1 MGKTLKYV
9 SEFSFPSDKGYS
21 GSAGKQMVKG
31 YARGGSCGPMKK
43 ADGGA
48 VMGAS
53 APQQQPYQQSMGQ
66 QPQAQ
71 QPSVGAFGFSGFG
84 AAPQQ
89 QGGFPAAQEKPM
101 SQQIPGV
108 APQYKKGGTVKSS
121 KGLAGTR
128 KPMKKA
134 DGGRVDDPRRPMIDR
149 TIPELID
156 AINRERAMEMA
167 DRMAA
172 ERVMELVRPS
182 RRISQGLRSPRA
194 EMARERAIMGED
206 AGYKKGGMAMR
217 KQYPTNNG
225 KPMISGPKAAP
236 APKADMLYSKKEVG
250 AKNLLRD
257 GKAPALPHA
266 KGSVNMKSGGPVKKA
281 MGGAMPTQTAMRQAA
296 QQQKMTQPGMGLA
309 AQQQP
314 MPPGV
319 SAGAARPGQPQQ
331 PLSQQ
336 ALQMLQGKSPPPGQP
351 QRQMPP
357 LRGPQGQMP
366 PPGQQRTQGPMQK
379 TMGNVQ
385 APPEGSE
392 AYRSYQKVIPPQYRQ
407 LIESGKMTQ
416 QQMSKIM
423 QSPMM
428 QKRMQYESKYTGP
441 MGPQS
446 PQMQQLRK
454 ELGSA
459 PNTQGLPPRPTGG
472 LGQGLLRPENT
483 TPNLAQRPAG
493 NTGGFANAMSSLFG
507 NTSPVASPGKPGSAM
522 GATPNIG
529 GVPGAVMK
537 KGGVVKKAM
546 GGAMP
551 SGQMKQLPPSR
562 GGNQSAVPAR
572 PAPKVE
578 TAPNVRPM
586 PSPNPRRVP
595 QVEVNPNARPMPSP
609 NPRQRGQIDTRTT
622 PPQMAT
628 YKKGGQAKVGKVMS
642 EFKAGELHSGSKSGP
657 VVKSRKQAIAIGLS
671 EARKAKK

>member
-128 KPMKKA
+128 KLMKKA

-236 APKADMLYSKKEVG
+236 APKADMLYSKKEVN

-281 MGGAMPTQTAMRQAA
+281 MGGA
-296 QQQKMTQPGMGLA
+296 
-309 AQQQP
+309 

-357 LRGPQGQMP
+357 PGQPQTQGQMP
-366 PPGQQRTQGPMQK
+366 PPGQQRTQGQIPPSGLLQIQNPVRQP
-379 TMGNVQ
+379 MGNVQ
-385 APPEGSE
+385 APPKGSE
-392 AYRSYQKVIPPQYRQ
+392 AYKMYERAVPLHYRQ
-407 LIESGKMTQ
+407 QIESGQMTQ

-423 QSPMM
+423 QNPMM
-428 QKRMQYESKYTGP
+428 QKRLQDEFKYTSP
-441 MGPQS
+441 MGPQ
-446 PQMQQLRK
+446 
-454 ELGSA
+454 
-459 PNTQGLPPRPTGG
+459 
-472 LGQGLLRPENT
+472 RPEVQQ
-483 TPNLAQRPAG
+483 PNPRSPTRPG
-493 NTGGFANAMSSLFG
+493 
-507 NTSPVASPGKPGSAM
+507 P
-522 GATPNIG
+522 
-529 GVPGAVMK
+529 
-537 KGGVVKKAM
+537 
-546 GGAMP
+546 
-551 SGQMKQLPPSR
+551 Q
-562 GGNQSAVPAR
+562 
-572 PAPKVE
+572 VE
-578 TAPNVRPM
+578 VNPNVRPM
-586 PSPNPRRVP
+586 PSPNPRSPTRPGP
-595 QVEVNPNARPMPSP
+595 QVKVNPNVRPMPSP
-609 NPRQRGQIDTRTT
+609 NPRGTGGPGAPPAKHIGYT
-622 PPQMAT
+622 PTQMRAA
-628 YKKGGQAKVGKVMS
+628 KGGAAKVGKVMS

-671 EARKAKK
+671 EARKGKK